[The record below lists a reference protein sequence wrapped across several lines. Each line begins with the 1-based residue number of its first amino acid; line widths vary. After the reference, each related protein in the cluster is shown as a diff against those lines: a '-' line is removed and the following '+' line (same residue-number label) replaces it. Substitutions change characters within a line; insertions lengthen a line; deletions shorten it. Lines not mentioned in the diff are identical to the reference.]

1 MKGVGIK
8 VLQAEEQQMVAVPE
22 REVSVLDASRIDEI
36 RSSLEGCFS
45 QVSTD
50 TQDLEVY
57 TELAQLEGKN
67 LAEVL
72 SYPKIISQK
81 LSLASE
87 FQKQSLSYHDIVDFY
102 IDQGAK
108 AKRHN
113 DNDLTSEMNQKGIE
127 TLQKARQASTRCLEI
142 LTEVINNYWN
152 YLIVESQVEFKDW
165 AKSLLEKTREWAKE
179 YEVKEGSEAL
189 RLAYLDFIAAIIKAD
204 DLNSSKPK
212 LRTAKVEQQSE
223 EEKESKEQQLA
234 SEEEKLL
241 DKLNDFTSRSFKNT
255 NLSYKQLYQ
264 EAVNAVEIDHKEE
277 LMATLRS
284 WREEYINELDKLS
297 DNYQPNS

>member
-1 MKGVGIK
+1 MKGVGIE

-50 TQDLEVY
+50 TQVLEVY

-72 SYPKIISQK
+72 SYPKIISEK
-81 LSLASE
+81 LSLASG
-87 FQKQSLSYHDIVDFY
+87 FQKKALSYHDTVDFY
-102 IDQGAK
+102 IEPGAK

-113 DNDLTSEMNQKGIE
+113 DNDLTSEMTQKAIE
-127 TLQKARQASTRCLEI
+127 TLQKARQASTRGLEI

-152 YLIVESQVEFKDW
+152 YLTVESQAEFKDW
-165 AKSLLEKTREWAKE
+165 AKSLLEKPKDWAKE
-179 YEVKEGSEAL
+179 YQVKEGSEAL

-212 LRTAKVEQQSE
+212 LQTVKVEQKSE
-223 EEKESKEQQLA
+223 EEKESKEQQLS
-234 SEEEKLL
+234 SEEEEIL
-241 DKLNDFTSRSFKNT
+241 DKLNKLNSRSFNKT
-255 NLSYKQLYQ
+255 SFSYKQLYE
-264 EAVNAVEIDHKEE
+264 EAKNALDTDDREE
-277 LMATLRS
+277 LIASLRS
-284 WREEYINELDKLS
+284 WREEDINELNKLS
-297 DNYQPNS
+297 GN

>member
-1 MKGVGIK
+1 MKGVGIE
-8 VLQAEEQQMVAVPE
+8 VLQAEEQQMVTVLE

-50 TQDLEVY
+50 TQVLEVY

-81 LSLASE
+81 LSVASD
-87 FQKQSLSYHDIVDFY
+87 FQKQASAYHDIVDFY
-102 IDQGAK
+102 IEQLAQ
-108 AKRHN
+108 AKRHAN
-113 DNDLTSEMNQKGIE
+113 NNLSSEMAQNGIK
-127 TLQKARQASTRCLEI
+127 TLQKARQASTRSLEV

-152 YLIVESQVEFKDW
+152 YLTVESQTEFKDW
-165 AKSLLEKTREWAKE
+165 AKRLLEKTREWAKE
-179 YEVKEGSEAL
+179 YQVKEGSEEL

-212 LRTAKVEQQSE
+212 LRTAKLEQKSE
-223 EEKESKEQQLA
+223 EKKESKEQQLY
-234 SEEEKLL
+234 SEEEEIL
-241 DKLNDFTSRSFKNT
+241 DKLNAFNSRSYNSTSF
-255 NLSYKQLYQ
+255 SYKQVYE
-264 EAVNAVEIDHKEE
+264 EARNALDKDGKEE
-277 LMATLRS
+277 LIATLRS
-284 WREEYINELDKLS
+284 WREEDINELNKLS
-297 DNYQPNS
+297 DN

>member
-1 MKGVGIK
+1 
-8 VLQAEEQQMVAVPE
+8 MVAVLE

-50 TQDLEVY
+50 TQVLEVY

-87 FQKQSLSYHDIVDFY
+87 FQKQASSYHDIVDFY
-102 IDQGAK
+102 IEQLTQV
-108 AKRHN
+108 KRHD
-113 DNDLTSEMNQKGIE
+113 DNDLTSEMTQKGIE

-142 LTEVINNYWN
+142 TTEVINDYWN
-152 YLIVESQVEFKDW
+152 YLTVESQEDFKEW

-179 YEVKEGSEAL
+179 YKVKEGSEAL

-212 LRTAKVEQQSE
+212 LRTAKVEQKSE
-223 EEKESKEQQLA
+223 EEKERKEQQLY
-234 SEEEKLL
+234 SEEEEIL
-241 DKLNDFTSRSFKNT
+241 DKLNKLNSRSFNRT
-255 NLSYKQLYQ
+255 NFSYKQLYE
-264 EAVNAVEIDHKEE
+264 EAKNALDTDDREE
-277 LMATLRS
+277 LIATLRS
-284 WREEYINELDKLS
+284 WREEDINELNKLS
-297 DNYQPNS
+297 VN